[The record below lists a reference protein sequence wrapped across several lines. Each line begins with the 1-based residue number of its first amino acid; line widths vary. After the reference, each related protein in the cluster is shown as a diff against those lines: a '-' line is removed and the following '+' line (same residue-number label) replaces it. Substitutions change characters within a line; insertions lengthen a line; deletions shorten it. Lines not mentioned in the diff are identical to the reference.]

1 MDVIILA
8 GGFGT
13 RLINEINGLPKCLA
27 PINDKPFLFYLLEY
41 LKKFKFDQYI
51 FALGFRSEL
60 VIDYLNEN
68 FSDLDLIY
76 SVEANPLGT
85 GGAIKSALNFANTS
99 QVIALNGDSF
109 FNIDY
114 NQFFDFHKSKESKF
128 SIALAEIKDNDRYG
142 GVELSDDVITSFKE
156 KQTGSEYVKTTVI
169 NSGIYLID
177 SSYFSELSM
186 PVSFSIEKDFFE
198 NNSKSIRIYGKVFQN
213 KFIDIG
219 IPNDYYAFPEF
230 IKNIDS

>member
-1 MDVIILA
+1 MDIIILA

-27 PINDKPFLFYLLEY
+27 PINNKPFLFYLLEY
-41 LKKFKFDQYI
+41 LKKFKIDQYI

-114 NQFFDFHKSKESKF
+114 NQFFYFHKSKESKF
-128 SIALAEIKDNDRYG
+128 SIASLE
-142 GVELSDDVITSFKE
+142 
-156 KQTGSEYVKTTVI
+156 
-169 NSGIYLID
+169 
-177 SSYFSELSM
+177 
-186 PVSFSIEKDFFE
+186 
-198 NNSKSIRIYGKVFQN
+198 
-213 KFIDIG
+213 
-219 IPNDYYAFPEF
+219 
-230 IKNIDS
+230 

>member
-114 NQFFDFHKSKESKF
+114 NQFFEFHKSKESKF

-142 GVELSDDVITSFKE
+142 AVELSDDVITSFKE
-156 KQTGSEYVKTTVI
+156 KQTGSDYVKKTVI

>member
-1 MDVIILA
+1 MDIIILA

-27 PINDKPFLFYLLEY
+27 PINNKPFLFYLLEY

-76 SVEANPLGT
+76 SVEENPLGT
-85 GGAIKSALNFANTS
+85 GGAIKAALNFATTS
-99 QVIALNGDSF
+99 QVFALNGDSF

-114 NQFFDFHKSKESKF
+114 NQFFEFHKSKESKF

-156 KQTGSEYVKTTVI
+156 KQIGSDYVRTTLI

-177 SSYFSELSM
+177 SAYFSALSM
-186 PVSFSIEKDFFE
+186 PESFSIEKDFFE
-198 NNSKSIRIYGKVFQN
+198 NNDKSIQIHGKVFRN

-219 IPNDYYAFPEF
+219 VPNDYHAFPEF

>member
-27 PINDKPFLFYLLEY
+27 PINNKPFLFYLLEY

-60 VIDYLNEN
+60 VMDYLNEN

-76 SVEANPLGT
+76 SVEENPLGT
-85 GGAIKSALNFANTS
+85 GGAIKAALNFATTS

-142 GVELSDDVITSFKE
+142 GVELLDDVITSFKE
-156 KQTGSEYVKTTVI
+156 KQTGSDCVKTTLI

-177 SSYFSELSM
+177 FTYFSELSM
-186 PVSFSIEKDFFE
+186 PESFSIEKDFFE
-198 NNSKSIRIYGKVFQN
+198 NNNKSIHIHGKAFQN

-219 IPNDYYAFPEF
+219 VPNDYYAFPEF

>member
-1 MDVIILA
+1 LFHIIS
-8 GGFGT
+8 FV
-13 RLINEINGLPKCLA
+13 N
-27 PINDKPFLFYLLEY
+27 
-41 LKKFKFDQYI
+41 FDQYI

-76 SVEANPLGT
+76 SVERNPLGT
-85 GGAIKSALNFANTS
+85 GGAIKEALKHTS
-99 QVIALNGDSF
+99 KGEVVALNGDSF

-114 NQFFDFHKSKESKF
+114 NHFFEFHGTKKSKF

-156 KQTGSEYVKTTVI
+156 KQSGSDNVKTTLI

-177 SSYFSELSM
+177 SAYFLALSM
-186 PVSFSIEKDFFE
+186 PESFSIEKDFFE
-198 NNSKSIRIYGKVFQN
+198 NNDKSIQIHGKVFRN

-219 IPNDYYAFPEF
+219 VPNDYHAFPEF